1 MNILRQFGFRQV
13 WCVDF
18 EFANTPGSRPTPH
31 TLVAHEVYSGK
42 IIRLFEEEFTSL
54 NAPPY
59 GIGRDALFVAY
70 YSSAEFGC
78 HLALGWPLPVH
89 VLDLFTEFRCLTNGL
104 LTFSGR
110 KLLGAL
116 AYFGLSGIDAV
127 EKQNMQDRAIRG
139 APFTPEERAALLDYC
154 QEDVMALVRL
164 LAVMLPRIDLP
175 HAINRGRYMKA
186 CARIEDAGIPIDTP
200 LLAAFR
206 SNWDRIKDG
215 LIAEV
220 DRDFG
225 VFEGQTFKTDR
236 FEKYLAQQGIPWV
249 YLPSGAPALDD
260 ETFKYMADIYQQLR
274 PLRDLKKTLSQ
285 LKLHQLAVGPDRRNR
300 SLLSAFGAT
309 TGRNTPSSTK
319 FVFGLPAWIRGLVK
333 PTDGHAIVYADWS
346 AQEIGIAAALSQDST
361 MIKAYESGDPYL
373 FWAKRLGVVP
383 QEATKATHG
392 EVRDRYKT
400 AAGLG
405 IGYGMQAD
413 NLALRIGQTKFH
425 AQELLRQHHE
435 TFPRFW
441 IWSDGACDRALT
453 CNELCTVFDWTMHYG
468 PDTKINPRSIRNWPM
483 QAHGAEMLRLAC
495 VLATERG
502 LRIIA
507 PVHDA
512 LVAEARLEDLE
523 STVEA
528 LQAVMVEASRI
539 VLGGFALRSDVKTFS
554 YPERFKDDRF
564 KSDSGKRK
572 DLWNL
577 VLGLIAKPLIAP
589 GAVAVSVEKLQTA
602 TTSRLQEVT
611 L

>member
-1 MNILRQFGFRQV
+1 MSDPRRFGFTQC

-31 TLVAHEVYSGK
+31 TLVAHEIYSGRTL
-42 IIRLFEEEFTSL
+42 RLFEDEFTSL
-54 NAPPY
+54 KAPPY

-70 YSSAEFGC
+70 YGSAEMGC
-78 HLALGWPLPVH
+78 HSALGWPYPVH
-89 VLDLFTEFRCLTNGL
+89 VLDLFPEFRNLTNGL
-104 LTFSGR
+104 PTFSGR
-110 KLLGAL
+110 NLLGAL
-116 AYFGLSGIDAV
+116 AYFGLGGIDAV
-127 EKQNMQDRAIRG
+127 EKQSMQGLAARG
-139 APFTPEERAALLDYC
+139 APFAPEERAALLDYC

-186 CARIEDAGIPIDTP
+186 CARIEDAGIPIDTE
-200 LLAAFR
+200 LLAAFQA
-206 SNWDRIKDG
+206 SWEQIKSG
-215 LIAEV
+215 LIANV

-225 VFEGQTFKTDR
+225 VYEGQTFKTAK
-236 FEKYLAQQGIPWV
+236 FEKYLAQNGIPWV
-249 YLPSGAPALDD
+249 YLKSGALALDD
-260 ETFKYMADIYQQLR
+260 DTFEDMVDIYRQLGPLRQLR
-274 PLRDLKKTLSQ
+274 KTLSQ
-285 LKLHQLAVGPDRRNR
+285 LKLSQLAVGPDGRNR
-300 SLLSAFGAT
+300 CILSAFGAV
-309 TGRNTPSSTK
+309 TGRNTPSNAK

-333 PTDGHAIVYADWS
+333 PTEGHALIYADWS
-346 AQEIGIAAALSQDST
+346 AQEFGIAAALSKDPI
-361 MIKAYESGDPYL
+361 MIEAYESGDPYL

-383 QEATKATHG
+383 QDATKATHG

-441 IWSDGACDRALT
+441 TWSDGACDRALT
-453 CNELCTVFDWTMHYG
+453 CNELRTVFDWTMHYG

-528 LQAVMVEASRI
+528 LQAAMVEASRI
-539 VLGGFALRSDVKTFS
+539 VLGSFALRSEVKTFS
-554 YPERFKDDRF
+554 YPDRFKDDRF
-564 KSDSGKRK
+564 KDGCGKGK
-572 DLWNL
+572 DMWNL
-577 VLGLIAKPLIAP
+577 VLSLIAKPPIAP
-589 GAVAVSVEKLQTA
+589 TDAAPIEMLPTAAVSELQGV
-602 TTSRLQEVT
+602 SL
-611 L
+611 

>member
-1 MNILRQFGFRQV
+1 MNDLRRYGFREV

-18 EFANTPGSRPTPH
+18 EFENTPGSLPTPH
-31 TLVAHEVYSGK
+31 TLVAHEICSGRTL
-42 IIRLFEEEFTSL
+42 RLFEEEFTSL
-54 NAPPY
+54 KAPPY
-59 GIGRDALFVAY
+59 GIGPDSLFVAY
-70 YSSAEFGC
+70 YASAELGC
-78 HLALGWPLPVH
+78 HRALRWPFPQH
-89 VLDLFTEFRCLTNGL
+89 VLDLFREFRILSNGL
-104 LTFSGR
+104 PTYSGR
-110 KLLGAL
+110 SLLGAL
-116 AYFGLSGIDAV
+116 AHFGLAGIDAI
-127 EKQNMQDRAIRG
+127 EKKNMQDLAIRG
-139 APFTPEERAALLDYC
+139 APFTDVERVDLLNYC
-154 QEDVMALVRL
+154 ESDVMALAKL
-164 LAVMLPRIDLP
+164 LSVMLPRIDLP
-175 HAINRGRYMKA
+175 RAINLGGRYMKA
-186 CARIEDAGIPIDTP
+186 CARIEDAGIPIDTA
-200 LLAAFR
+200 LLAAFQ
-206 SNWDRIKDG
+206 SNWDRIKAG

-236 FEKYLAQQGIPWV
+236 FERYLAQSGIPWS

-260 ETFKYMADIYQQLR
+260 DTFKYMADIYHQLR
-274 PLRDLKKTLSQ
+274 PLRELKKTLSQ
-285 LKLHQLAVGPDRRNR
+285 LKLSQLAVGPDGRNR
-300 SLLSAFGAT
+300 CLLSAFGAT

-319 FVFGLPAWIRGLVK
+319 FIFGLPAWIRGLVK
-333 PTDGHAIVYADWS
+333 PTEGHALIYADWS
-346 AQEIGIAAALSQDST
+346 AQEFGIAAVLSKDPI
-361 MIKAYESGDPYL
+361 MIEAYESGDPYL

-383 QEATKATHG
+383 QDATKATHG

-441 IWSDGACDRALT
+441 TWSDGACDRALT
-453 CNELCTVFDWTMHYG
+453 YNELRTVFDWTMHYG

-495 VLATERG
+495 ILAAERG

-512 LVAEARLEDLE
+512 LVAECRTEDLE

-528 LQAVMVEASRI
+528 LQAAMVEASRI
-539 VLGGFALRSDVKTFS
+539 VLGGFALRSEVKTFS
-554 YPERFKDDRF
+554 YPDRF
-564 KSDSGKRK
+564 EDGRGKAMW
-572 DLWNL
+572 DLVCGL
-577 VLGLIAKPLIAP
+577 VAKPAIAP
-589 GAVAVSVEKLQTA
+589 GAMAVAVPVEIFPIA
-602 TTSRLQEVT
+602 TTSQIAEVS